1 MACTLTTFTKAP
13 MNITEGLRL
22 GSGGESSLRDISS
35 VGDTFN
41 CSVTASA
48 PIMKTSHRSCMKI
61 YDRKYHILTLH
72 LHKIY
77 LPCFS
82 ALWVSTSIIFD
93 RSIGRMTLKPF
104 PSSSSCGDCWSPNR
118 DDLSPSIDG
127 VIAGDEVT
135 DSWQSNR
142 RWRWSDESL
151 QLYRMT
157 RPVKCIYHIQITKE
171 PITQSLAQL
180 FRKKS

>member
-1 MACTLTTFTKAP
+1 MSIKKLQFIQDKVVIYFMACTLTTFTKAP

-48 PIMKTSHRSCMKI
+48 PIMKTSHQLCMKI
-61 YDRKYHILTLH
+61 YDRNYHILTLH

-82 ALWVSTSIIFD
+82 AL
-93 RSIGRMTLKPF
+93 
-104 PSSSSCGDCWSPNR
+104 
-118 DDLSPSIDG
+118 
-127 VIAGDEVT
+127 
-135 DSWQSNR
+135 
-142 RWRWSDESL
+142 
-151 QLYRMT
+151 
-157 RPVKCIYHIQITKE
+157 
-171 PITQSLAQL
+171 
-180 FRKKS
+180 

>member
-1 MACTLTTFTKAP
+1 MIYFIACTLIPLTKAP
-13 MNITEGLRL
+13 INITEGLRL

-35 VGDTFN
+35 VGETFN

-48 PIMKTSHRSCMKI
+48 PIMKTSHRLCMKI
-61 YDRKYHILTLH
+61 MINWHYFFRHFLTLN
-72 LHKIY
+72 LLDIY

-93 RSIGRMTLKPF
+93 RSIGRMTLKSF
-104 PSSSSCGDCWSPNR
+104 PSSSFCGDCWSPNR

-157 RPVKCIYHIQITKE
+157 RPLKCIYHIQITK
-171 PITQSLAQL
+171 
-180 FRKKS
+180 

>member
-1 MACTLTTFTKAP
+1 MY
-13 MNITEGLRL
+13 
-22 GSGGESSLRDISS
+22 D
-35 VGDTFN
+35 D
-41 CSVTASA
+41 
-48 PIMKTSHRSCMKI
+48 
-61 YDRKYHILTLH
+61 YDRWRKSHFLTLN
-72 LHKIY
+72 LLDIY

-171 PITQSLAQL
+171 HISQSIYLERNHNFTKLTWWKFVLVRRKIWKRGTSSIFFSGLQIILNDIT
-180 FRKKS
+180 

>member
-1 MACTLTTFTKAP
+1 MIYFVVCTSTTFTKAP
-13 MNITEGLRL
+13 INITEGLRL

-35 VGDTFN
+35 VGETFN

-48 PIMKTSHRSCMKI
+48 PIIKISHRVCMKI
-61 YDRKYHILTLH
+61 MIRRKSHFLTLH
-72 LHKIY
+72 LHDIY
-77 LPCFS
+77 LPCLS

-118 DDLSPSIDG
+118 DDFSPSIDG

-157 RPVKCIYHIQITKE
+157 RPVKCIYHIQITK
-171 PITQSLAQL
+171 
-180 FRKKS
+180 